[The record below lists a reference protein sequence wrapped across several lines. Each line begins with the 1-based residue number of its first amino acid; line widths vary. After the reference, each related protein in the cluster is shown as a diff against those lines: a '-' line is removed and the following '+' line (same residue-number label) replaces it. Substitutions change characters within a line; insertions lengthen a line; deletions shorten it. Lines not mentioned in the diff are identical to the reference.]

1 MLHAWHVQVF
11 GRKVCHELTRMSQS
25 CWRETEMAWKERR
38 RMLKPRSTH
47 VQGLVSAESLQSDQP
62 ARDSEKML

>member
-11 GRKVCHELTRMSQS
+11 DREVCQELTRMSRS

-38 RMLKPRSTH
+38 KRLNPGPTR
-47 VQGLVSAESLQSDQP
+47 VQALVSAESLPPDQP
-62 ARDSEKML
+62 ARDSELML